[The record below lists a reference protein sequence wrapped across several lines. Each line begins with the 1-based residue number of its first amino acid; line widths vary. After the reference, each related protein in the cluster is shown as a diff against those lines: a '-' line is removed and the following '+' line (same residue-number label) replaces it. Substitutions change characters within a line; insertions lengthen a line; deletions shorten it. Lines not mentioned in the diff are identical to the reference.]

1 VKGDSEAKNCFY
13 PATSFVAW
21 IFTCFEPLEPLEP
34 AINSWLKLSA
44 VNRVFAELFLN
55 SEQLIVL
62 ADAIRARE

>member
-1 VKGDSEAKNCFY
+1 MKGDSEAKNCFY

-21 IFTCFEPLEPLEP
+21 IFTCFEPLEP